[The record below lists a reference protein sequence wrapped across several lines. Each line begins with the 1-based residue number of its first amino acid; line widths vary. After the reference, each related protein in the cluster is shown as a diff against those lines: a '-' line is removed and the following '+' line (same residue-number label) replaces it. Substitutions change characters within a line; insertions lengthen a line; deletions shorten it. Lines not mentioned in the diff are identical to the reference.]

1 MSNQPIEATSSTAK
15 DIIVMHALTEGI
27 KSGATAAA
35 IVGTGV
41 VLAHNYWPAFR
52 TRLGA
57 SGKTAL
63 VVSSLLA
70 TFAVASE
77 KRLLAGARNPE
88 KYLASLD
95 PNYVELKVHEHH
107 SLKWYHRLANHVY
120 DHPYQSLMS
129 VGVPLVGSIFAYQA
143 TNQGIQRSQQIMHT
157 RIYGQGAVVVLL
169 LASMG
174 FHDYMQ
180 KHGRFVAIED
190 EEQQEQQQ

>member
-1 MSNQPIEATSSTAK
+1 MASQPIVDSNSSTAK
-15 DIIVMHALTEGI
+15 DIILVHALTEGI
-27 KSGATAAA
+27 KAGATAAA
-35 IVGTGV
+35 VVGTGV
-41 VLAHNYWPAFR
+41 ITAHNYWPAFR

-70 TFAVASE
+70 TFAVVSE

-120 DHPYQSLMS
+120 DHPYKSLMT

-174 FHDYMQ
+174 FHDFMQ
-180 KHGRFVAIED
+180 KRGRFVA
-190 EEQQEQQQ
+190 EEEHAEEGQH